1 MSVSNIFVF
10 CLYNI
15 FLRVFCP
22 SQGKV
27 VQQSLSM
34 VSSFSQKV
42 TLQQIHSLTE
52 DSRFYYRRLKN
63 NRDELEP
70 KRKSKVAKIYFDAS
84 LQCGD
89 HCYVGVPFVLK
100 CEYFGCWRVSL
111 MVSG

>member
-1 MSVSNIFVF
+1 M
-10 CLYNI
+10 
-15 FLRVFCP
+15 
-22 SQGKV
+22 
-27 VQQSLSM
+27 QQSLSM
-34 VSSFSQKV
+34 VSSFSQEV

-100 CEYFGCWRVSL
+100 CEYFWLLACFFNGFWLVCCCTYLFFIKTS
-111 MVSG
+111 

>member
-1 MSVSNIFVF
+1 
-10 CLYNI
+10 
-15 FLRVFCP
+15 
-22 SQGKV
+22 
-27 VQQSLSM
+27 M

-100 CEYFGCWRVSL
+100 CESFWLLALFFHGFWLVCCCT
-111 MVSG
+111 